1 MKYMKIRI
9 AIADD
14 HTIVR
19 DGIRLMCLSDEKLD
33 LIFESATVDGFL
45 KLMEKNP
52 FDVAVIDI
60 QFPDGSGLDLA
71 EKILQKFPGARLLVF
86 SGMMDE
92 ETVLKAISRGVFGY
106 VSKDAS
112 MAELRKAIESVASYE
127 QFFSMSIGQI
137 LYKSYVKKQ
146 QQGVS
151 TISVNAALSDRE
163 TEVLK
168 GFAEGYSYKEIAGK
182 LFISP
187 RTVETHKENI
197 MKKLDMHSLA
207 DMIRY
212 AIKEKI
218 INL

>member
-1 MKYMKIRI
+1 MKTRI

-146 QQGVS
+146 QQGVRTGS
-151 TISVNAALSDRE
+151 INAALSDRE

-168 GFAEGYSYKEIAGK
+168 GFAEGNSYKEIAEK

-187 RTVETHKENI
+187 RTVETHKGNI

>member
-1 MKYMKIRI
+1 MKIRI

-19 DGIRLMCLSDEKLD
+19 DGVRLMCLTDEKLD

-151 TISVNAALSDRE
+151 TVNVNAALSDRE

>member
-1 MKYMKIRI
+1 MKTRI

-71 EKILQKFPGARLLVF
+71 EKILQKFPDARLLVF

-92 ETVLKAISRGVFGY
+92 ESVLKAISRGVFGY

-151 TISVNAALSDRE
+151 TVNVNAALSDRE

>member
-1 MKYMKIRI
+1 MKYMKTRI

-146 QQGVS
+146 QQGVRTGS
-151 TISVNAALSDRE
+151 INAALSDRE

-168 GFAEGYSYKEIAGK
+168 GFAEGNSYKEIAEK

-187 RTVETHKENI
+187 RTVETHKGNI

>member
-1 MKYMKIRI
+1 MKIRV

-19 DGIRLMCLSDEKLD
+19 DGIRLMCLADDELE
-33 LIFESATVDGFL
+33 LVFESATIDGFI

-60 QFPDGSGLDLA
+60 QFPDGSGIDLA
-71 EKILQKFPGARLLVF
+71 DQILRKLPDARLLVF

-92 ETVLKAISRGVFGY
+92 DTVLKAITKGVYGY

-112 MAELRKAIESVASYE
+112 MAELRNAIASVASFE

-146 QQGVS
+146 QQGAQS
-151 TISVNAALSDRE
+151 DSINAVLSDRE

-168 GFAEGYSYKEIAGK
+168 GFAEGNSYKQIADK

-197 MKKLDMHSLA
+197 MKKLDLHSLA

-212 AIKEKI
+212 AIKEEI
-218 INL
+218 ISL

>member
-1 MKYMKIRI
+1 
-9 AIADD
+9 
-14 HTIVR
+14 
-19 DGIRLMCLSDEKLD
+19 MCLTDDTLEHV
-33 LIFESATVDGFL
+33 FESASIEEFI

-52 FDVAVIDI
+52 FDVAILDI

-71 EKILQKFPGARLLVF
+71 EKILLKFPDTRLLVF
-86 SGMMDE
+86 SGQMDE
-92 ETVLKAISRGVFGY
+92 ETILKAISSGVSGY

-112 MAELRKAIESVASYE
+112 MAELRSAIAAVASFE
-127 QFFSMSIGQI
+127 QFFSMSVGQI

-146 QQGVS
+146 QQGLRKETSDAV
-151 TISVNAALSDRE
+151 LSDRE

-168 GFAEGYSYKEIAGK
+168 GFAEGLSYKEIAGK

-197 MKKLDMHSLA
+197 MKKLDLHTLS

-212 AIKEKI
+212 AIKEEI
-218 INL
+218 ISL

>member
-1 MKYMKIRI
+1 MKTRI

-19 DGIRLMCLSDEKLD
+19 DGIRLMCLTDEKLD

-151 TISVNAALSDRE
+151 TVNVNAALSDRE

>member
-1 MKYMKIRI
+1 MKTRI

-19 DGIRLMCLSDEKLD
+19 DGIRLMCLTDDTLEHV
-33 LIFESATVDGFL
+33 FESASIEEFI

-52 FDVAVIDI
+52 FDVAILDI

-71 EKILQKFPGARLLVF
+71 EKILLKFPDTRLLVF
-86 SGMMDE
+86 SGQMDE
-92 ETVLKAISRGVFGY
+92 ETILKAISSGVSGY

-112 MAELRKAIESVASYE
+112 MAELRSAIAAVASFE
-127 QFFSMSIGQI
+127 QFFSMSVGQI

-146 QQGVS
+146 QQGLRKETSDAV
-151 TISVNAALSDRE
+151 LSDRE

-168 GFAEGYSYKEIAGK
+168 GFAEGLSYKEIAGK

-197 MKKLDMHSLA
+197 MKKLDLHTLS

-212 AIKEKI
+212 AIKEEI
-218 INL
+218 ISL

>member
-1 MKYMKIRI
+1 MKTRI

-19 DGIRLMCLSDEKLD
+19 DGIRLMCLTDETLE
-33 LIFESATVDGFL
+33 LVFESATVAGFL
-45 KLMEKNP
+45 KLIDKNP

-71 EKILQKFPGARLLVF
+71 EKILQKFPDARLLVF

-92 ETVLKAISRGVFGY
+92 DIVLNAITKGVYGY

-112 MAELRKAIESVASYE
+112 MTELRNAIASVASGE

-146 QQGVS
+146 QQGAS
-151 TISVNAALSDRE
+151 TSSINAVLSDRE

-168 GFAEGYSYKEIAGK
+168 GFAEGNSYKEIAEK

-212 AIKEKI
+212 AIKEEI
-218 INL
+218 ISL

>member
-1 MKYMKIRI
+1 MKTRI

-19 DGIRLMCLSDEKLD
+19 DGIRLMCLTDDALD
-33 LIFESATVDGFL
+33 LVFESATVEGFL
-45 KLMEKNP
+45 KLMDKNP
-52 FDVAVIDI
+52 FEVAVIDI
-60 QFPDGSGLDLA
+60 QFPDGSGIDLA
-71 EKILQKFPGARLLVF
+71 EKILQKFPDARLLVF

-92 ETVLKAISRGVFGY
+92 QTILKAISTGVSGY

-112 MAELRKAIESVASYE
+112 MIELRNAIFTVASYE
-127 QFFSMSIGQI
+127 QFFSMSVGQI

-146 QQGVS
+146 QQGFRSDASDAV
-151 TISVNAALSDRE
+151 LSERE

-168 GFAEGYSYKEIAGK
+168 GFAVGLSYKQIAEK

-197 MKKLDMHSLA
+197 MKKLDLHSLA

-212 AIKEKI
+212 AIKEEI
-218 INL
+218 ISL

>member
-1 MKYMKIRI
+1 MKYMKTRI

-71 EKILQKFPGARLLVF
+71 EKILQKFPDARLLVF

-151 TISVNAALSDRE
+151 TVNVNAALSDRE

>member
-1 MKYMKIRI
+1 MKTKI

-19 DGIRLMCLSDEKLD
+19 DGIRLMCLTDDALELV
-33 LIFESATVDGFL
+33 FESATVNGFV

-60 QFPDGSGLDLA
+60 QFPDGSGIDLA
-71 EKILQKFPGARLLVF
+71 KTILLKFPDARLLVF

-92 ETVLKAISRGVFGY
+92 ETILKAISTGVSGY

-112 MAELRKAIESVASYE
+112 MAELRIAISTVASFE
-127 QFFSMSIGQI
+127 QFFSMSVGQI

-146 QQGVS
+146 QQGLSENIPDAV
-151 TISVNAALSDRE
+151 LSDRE

-168 GFAEGYSYKEIAGK
+168 GFAEGLSYKEIAEK

-197 MKKLDMHSLA
+197 MKKLGLHSLA

-212 AIKEKI
+212 AIKEEI
-218 INL
+218 ISL

>member
-1 MKYMKIRI
+1 MKTRI

-19 DGIRLMCLSDEKLD
+19 DGIRLMCLSDDTLELVFD
-33 LIFESATVDGFL
+33 SPTIEGFL
-45 KLMEKNP
+45 KLIDKNP

-60 QFPDGSGLDLA
+60 QFPDGSGLELA
-71 EKILQKFPGARLLVF
+71 EKIIQKIPDARLLVF

-92 ETVLKAISRGVFGY
+92 DTILKAISKGVSGY

-112 MAELRKAIESVASYE
+112 MPELRNAISEVASFE
-127 QFFSMSIGQI
+127 QFFSMSVGQI

-146 QQGVS
+146 QQGNQTRCVDA
-151 TISVNAALSDRE
+151 VLSDRE
-163 TEVLK
+163 SEVLK
-168 GFAEGYSYKEIAGK
+168 GFADGLSYKEIAEK

-197 MKKLDMHSLA
+197 MKKLDLHSLA

-212 AIKEKI
+212 AIKEEI
-218 INL
+218 ISL

>member
-1 MKYMKIRI
+1 MKIRI

-19 DGIRLMCLSDEKLD
+19 DGVRLMCLTDEALE
-33 LIFESATVDGFL
+33 LVFESATVDGFL

-71 EKILQKFPGARLLVF
+71 EKILHKCPDARLLVF

-146 QQGVS
+146 QQGVRTGS
-151 TISVNAALSDRE
+151 INAALSDRE

-168 GFAEGYSYKEIAGK
+168 GFAEGNSYKEIAEK

-187 RTVETHKENI
+187 RTVETHKGNI

>member
-1 MKYMKIRI
+1 MKTRI

-19 DGIRLMCLSDEKLD
+19 DGIRLMCLTDDALELV
-33 LIFESATVDGFL
+33 FESATVNGFV
-45 KLMEKNP
+45 KLMEKNS

-151 TISVNAALSDRE
+151 TVNVNAALSDRE

>member
-1 MKYMKIRI
+1 MKTRI

-71 EKILQKFPGARLLVF
+71 EKILQKFPDARLLVF

-151 TISVNAALSDRE
+151 TVNVNAALSDRE

>member
-1 MKYMKIRI
+1 M
-9 AIADD
+9 ADL
-14 HTIVR
+14 R
-19 DGIRLMCLSDEKLD
+19 
-33 LIFESATVDGFL
+33 
-45 KLMEKNP
+45 N
-52 FDVAVIDI
+52 
-60 QFPDGSGLDLA
+60 
-71 EKILQKFPGARLLVF
+71 
-86 SGMMDE
+86 
-92 ETVLKAISRGVFGY
+92 AIS
-106 VSKDAS
+106 
-112 MAELRKAIESVASYE
+112 SVASYE

-146 QQGVS
+146 QQGVRTGS
-151 TISVNAALSDRE
+151 INAALSDRE

-168 GFAEGYSYKEIAGK
+168 GFAEGNSYKEIAEK

-187 RTVETHKENI
+187 RTVETHKGNI

>member
-1 MKYMKIRI
+1 MKTRI

-19 DGIRLMCLSDEKLD
+19 DGIRLMCLTDEKLD